1 MRWAH
6 WHFQLCP
13 TPLSLHSTDPNV
25 FIHWGSFRVRQG
37 RYWTLRMGM
46 LRSQE

>member
-6 WHFQLCP
+6 WRFQLCP

-37 RYWTLRMGM
+37 EVLDSEDGM